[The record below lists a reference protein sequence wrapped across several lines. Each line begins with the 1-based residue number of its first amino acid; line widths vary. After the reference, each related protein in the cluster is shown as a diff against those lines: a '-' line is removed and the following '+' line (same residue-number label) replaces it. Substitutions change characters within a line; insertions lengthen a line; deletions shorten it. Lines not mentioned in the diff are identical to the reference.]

1 MKSQLSFFDGT
12 ELKGEFIS
20 PTGMNVIR
28 QAMDEYAREYAKQ
41 FMLWQ
46 FKRIFPDKNASE
58 NGINHRIDQFEKD
71 LCV

>member
-1 MKSQLSFFDGT
+1 MKSQLSFFNGT

-28 QAMDEYAREYAKQ
+28 KAMDEYAREYAKQ

-46 FKRIFPDKNASE
+46 HKRIFPDKSASE
-58 NGINHRIDQFEKD
+58 IAIERRIEQFEKEI
-71 LCV
+71 